1 MLGKP
6 QIQMHTFK
14 YSKSKHS
21 IRKLHVF
28 SWLLSRRQITF
39 PSVPTT
45 FRCQWL
51 LPSSCMGFYYLTL
64 IFFQPLD
71 TASSRMQTSE
81 FGKSKGLWKSLSE
94 STWSEAFDGLGISL
108 LLTSNPSIQVTE
120 HSFSIFLYACLMYR
134 IIGLIQLILDV
145 GGCIRTTVILLCE
158 STS

>member
-1 MLGKP
+1 MLGKS

-28 SWLLSRRQITF
+28 SWLLSRRQSHF
-39 PSVPTT
+39 PQ
-45 FRCQWL
+45 CLQL
-51 LPSSCMGFYYLTL
+51 LGANDYSKFLYGVVLSNL

-120 HSFSIFLYACLMYR
+120 RSFSIFLYVCLMYR
-134 IIGLIQLILDV
+134 MIDLIQLILDV
-145 GGCIRTTVILLCE
+145 GGCIRTTVILFCE
-158 STS
+158 STL